1 MIFSALTQIIHTT
14 TSIRLT
20 IILLCFLSWIGTASA
35 ESETDGSRP
44 FATYSRIEVEEDAHI
59 VDFPILSVSEGEL
72 SDFGLS
78 VIYNGKHV
86 EILGI
91 TTPVPETR
99 LAYDFTD
106 NMVHFDWKRPSAVT
120 ISKGDTLAILH
131 IYLKHKPTNHLSRY
145 FRLYSDERHVKHPDN
160 YLEEWQVALPKIGLY
175 YYETA
180 EESEETYEETVD
192 QQPQTAHFHHETT
205 LKQQGGR
212 ASDVKIMSVIPNPMK
227 SWADITYSVYQDCIV
242 SLKLYTL
249 LGEEVATLVSE
260 RRSAGLYRHNITP
273 PGFSAGI
280 YVLRLSTVR
289 GNTMESDIMKVVVH
303 NN

>member
-1 MIFSALTQIIHTT
+1 MLLIFNVLIGIIHTKRP
-14 TSIRLT
+14 IRLT
-20 IILLCFLSWIGTASA
+20 ITLLCLLSWIGIASA
-35 ESETDGSRP
+35 ESDGLRP
-44 FATYSRIEVEEDAHI
+44 FATYGRIELEEDARI
-59 VDFPILSVSEGEL
+59 VDFPVLSISEGDL
-72 SDFGLS
+72 SDFCLEVG
-78 VIYNGKHV
+78 YNGKQV

-91 TTPVPETR
+91 TTPVEETR

-106 NMVHFDWKRPSAVT
+106 KTLHFDWTRTSA
-120 ISKGDTLAILH
+120 IAIGKGDTLAILH
-131 IYLKHKPTNHLSRY
+131 VFLKHKPTNNIDRY
-145 FRLYSDERHVKHPDN
+145 FRIYSDSQHAKHPDK

-175 YYETA
+175 YYETDEDLEDYVEPVA
-180 EESEETYEETVD
+180 QLQDFADNREI
-192 QQPQTAHFHHETT
+192 A

-249 LGEEVATLVSE
+249 LGEEVATIVNA

-273 PGFSAGI
+273 PASAGV

-289 GNTMESDIMKVVVH
+289 GNTMDSDIMKVVVH

>member
-1 MIFSALTQIIHTT
+1 MLLIFNVLIRIIHIKRL
-14 TSIRLT
+14 IRLT
-20 IILLCFLSWIGTASA
+20 ITLLCLLSWIGIASA
-35 ESETDGSRP
+35 ESDGLRP
-44 FATYSRIEVEEDAHI
+44 FATYGRIELEEDARI
-59 VDFPILSVSEGEL
+59 VDFPVLSISEGDL
-72 SDFGLS
+72 SDFCLEVG
-78 VIYNGKHV
+78 YNGKQV

-91 TTPVPETR
+91 TTPVEETR

-106 NMVHFDWKRPSAVT
+106 KTLHFDWTRTSA
-120 ISKGDTLAILH
+120 IAIGKGDTLAILH
-131 IYLKHKPTNHLSRY
+131 VFLKHKPTNNIDRY
-145 FRLYSDERHVKHPDN
+145 FRIYSDGQHAKHPDK

-175 YYETA
+175 YYETDEDLEDYVEPVA
-180 EESEETYEETVD
+180 QLQDFADNREI
-192 QQPQTAHFHHETT
+192 A

-249 LGEEVATLVSE
+249 LGEEVATIVNA

-273 PGFSAGI
+273 PASAGV

-289 GNTMESDIMKVVVH
+289 GNTMDSDIMKVVVH